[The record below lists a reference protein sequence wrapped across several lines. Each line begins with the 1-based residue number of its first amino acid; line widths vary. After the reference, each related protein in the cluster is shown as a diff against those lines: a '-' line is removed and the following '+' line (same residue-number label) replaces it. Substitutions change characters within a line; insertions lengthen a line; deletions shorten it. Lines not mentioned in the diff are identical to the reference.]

1 MEIEINSNQHKIS
14 NNKLR
19 YYFNDLTKFENNNV
33 SLTECIFYSYFENIK
48 SNYSMKVK
56 KDGGFYNID
65 FINSQL
71 EISDINNILQDNLIK
86 FNLQTEDETPKIQN
100 ISDINTYSVLISIE
114 KGFELHIDKNFQKI
128 LGFDHRILKY
138 TMQRSNVTPQVN
150 KLNYIKIFLNIVDNK
165 IEENYLIKVFV
176 QSSVG
181 NLNLYSQNSI
191 YKRKNILNTQFE
203 FIEATFL
210 NENNEIIELKDFF
223 SISLFI
229 EYLYIMPMEKLCKI
243 EEKLKKEHI
252 DIKSRYVKLKRCK
265 YALLI
270 LKTTL
275 LSLSI
280 GLSFLN
286 PLIIIASST
295 VPIIDSIMSITDK
308 DKEVSHLKI
317 QKDIINQIIKE
328 MQMKKFTIE
337 NDDEAKK
344 YILEVYGKVETFL
357 DI

>member
-19 YYFNDLTKFENNNV
+19 YYFNDITKFENNTV
-33 SLTECIFYSYFENIK
+33 SLMECIFYSYFENIK

-56 KDGGFYNID
+56 KDNDFYNID
-65 FINSQL
+65 FIDSQL

-86 FNLQTEDETPKIQN
+86 FNLQTEDEKPKIQI
-100 ISDINTYSVLISIE
+100 ISDVNTYSVLIFIE

-128 LGFDHRILKY
+128 LGFNHPILKY
-138 TMQRSNVTPQVN
+138 TIQRSNVTPQVN

-165 IEENYLIKVFV
+165 IEENYLTKVFI

-203 FIEATFL
+203 FIEVTFL

-229 EYLYIMPMEKLCKI
+229 K
-243 EEKLKKEHI
+243 
-252 DIKSRYVKLKRCK
+252 
-265 YALLI
+265 
-270 LKTTL
+270 
-275 LSLSI
+275 
-280 GLSFLN
+280 
-286 PLIIIASST
+286 
-295 VPIIDSIMSITDK
+295 
-308 DKEVSHLKI
+308 
-317 QKDIINQIIKE
+317 
-328 MQMKKFTIE
+328 
-337 NDDEAKK
+337 
-344 YILEVYGKVETFL
+344 
-357 DI
+357 